1 MCIRWD
7 LNDNLG
13 FEHEQGLPARTSAG
27 GPRPATPDRVAGD
40 RDGQRRFRSAG
51 VRAATVFPGRNL
63 TMPTS
68 TVTRT
73 PTQAQTKPQPSEDE
87 REQARRAL
95 QTSMDTRQ

>member
-1 MCIRWD
+1 MCAQWD

-27 GPRPATPDRVAGD
+27 GLRPATPDRVAGD
-40 RDGQRRFRSAG
+40 RDGQRRFDRRASAQLP
-51 VRAATVFPGRNL
+51 FPGRNL

-73 PTQAQTKPQPSEDE
+73 PEQAQSKPQPSEDE

>member
-1 MCIRWD
+1 MCAQWD

-27 GPRPATPDRVAGD
+27 GLRPATPDRVAGD
-40 RDGQRRFRSAG
+40 RDGQRRFDRRPRSY
-51 VRAATVFPGRNL
+51 RFPGRNF

-68 TVTRT
+68 TATRT
-73 PTQAQTKPQPSEDE
+73 PEQAQSKPQPSEDE